1 MHQLYITHNSEVM
14 LKHIQNII
22 SFLLLL
28 LIFAWTSNSVNIN
41 SLTQLHNPCWIVC
54 CQLRKGQEPTNT
66 KNKHIATFSCSS
78 LIERKSLGE
87 SDDDYCTGQQEVGK
101 LETKKLRGKKTTS
114 KGEKSSNTL
123 NTQPERHSF
132 KVFLHRLLYS
142 KETSESVAA
151 NLR

>member
-101 LETKKLRGKKTTS
+101 LETKKLREKKQLARGKNHPILLTRSLKDIPLRYFSTD
-114 KGEKSSNTL
+114 
-123 NTQPERHSF
+123 SF
-132 KVFLHRLLYS
+132 TPRRLQKV
-142 KETSESVAA
+142 
-151 NLR
+151 